1 MQQNE
6 LIELAKYL
14 DEITAA
20 TTNGKMIWQQANPST
35 YVYGPANGPGKI
47 IIQGGTSGGI
57 LFQVRGPL
65 EGDVKLEAY
74 SSQNPMLFQKLNA
87 LFLTIE
93 KLRDVKALNFLKG
106 IIPH

>member
-20 TTNGKMIWQQANPST
+20 TINGKMIWQKANPST
-35 YVYGPANGPGKI
+35 YVYGPVNGPGKI
-47 IIQGGTSGGI
+47 IIQVGTSSGI

-74 SSQNPMLFQKLNA
+74 SSQHSILNQKLNA
-87 LFLTIE
+87 LFLIIE
-93 KLRDVKALNFLKG
+93 KLRDVKALDFLKG